1 MGCVSLIA
9 AQIAEV
15 RGARARLLLCVS
27 SSLESSSE
35 LSRRHLAATTR
46 ARGRA
51 MDDRPCSFTARYDGR
66 SRLPLIRPVTTCRSC
81 ARASTRR
88 ARPRRLRRADR
99 RAGGR
104 RHLLRARHGD
114 RQGVVPRAAAARA
127 RDLPA
132 IFRRVH
138 RRPHRQLV
146 GARAADAAAQ
156 LRAGGGDERA
166 QEPQAESTSTG
177 RKRSRSAKAAEAEG
191 VEAAPPPTEAAAAAA
206 KAAAGAGATTVVGKG
221 PSWHWLSSKHHRG
234 GVHAFATRST
244 RVGLAKYQAEVPH
257 AVEAAAPPP
266 APPPRCRC
274 GQPCVW
280 DRRRWWCALAD
291 SADGGCGHEEAVP
304 PVPLCPVCLCGERT
318 VWLRERWWCA
328 RAVGGCG
335 FEEEPDT
342 DRDSSEYARDAPRRI
357 DNREIERQQAVRTA
371 ALLTA
376 AAYSGTSWVY
386 GAPGVMSASD
396 RVQLLETD
404 ADVAHR
410 ADRGGS
416 DGADAAGSAPAAAR
430 AGAEPH
436 GPHGRRCRA
445 RPRRR
450 WRWRRRRCGERPCR
464 RARGR
469 RPLPRDGG
477 GGRADGGS
485 GGASGEEDGGRGAI
499 RAPVVPGVP
508 GKAPGAHLR
517 PPRAPR
523 VARDGRPARRGRRRR
538 RRRRCR
544 RRGRRRPGG
553 DVSRG
558 RCRVHG
564 VCVAR

>member
-1 MGCVSLIA
+1 MAGLVASSYPARDDLPLVREDGPPVA
-9 AQIAEV
+9 RGLGVFGAQIDGLAV
-15 RGARARLLLCVS
+15 GDTCFALGTVTGKVWFRARLLRVRATYPQFFVEYIADLTGNS
-27 SSLESSSE
+27 SA
-35 LSRRHLAATTR
+35 LA
-46 ARGRA
+46 
-51 MDDRPCSFTARYDGR
+51 
-66 SRLPLIRPVTTCRSC
+66 LPT
-81 ARASTRR
+81 
-88 ARPRRLRRADR
+88 PRRNF
-99 RAGGR
+99 
-104 RHLLRARHGD
+104 
-114 RQGVVPRAAAARA
+114 VPA
-127 RDLPA
+127 
-132 IFRRVH
+132 
-138 RRPHRQLV
+138 
-146 GARAADAAAQ
+146 
-156 LRAGGGDERA
+156 EEMSA

-191 VEAAPPPTEAAAAAA
+191 VEAAPPPNEGAAAAAA
-206 KAAAGAGATTVVGKG
+206 KAAAGGAGATTVVGKG

-342 DRDSSEYARDAPRRI
+342 DRDASEYARDAPRRI

-410 ADRGGS
+410 TDRGGS
-416 DGADAAGSAPAAAR
+416 DGADAAAARRPPRRRSRAAR
-430 AGAEPH
+430 ASRETLPRSASPTLAVAAV
-436 GPHGRRCRA
+436 RRASVPASA
-445 RPRRR
+445 RPTAASTGRR
-450 WRWRRRRCGERPCR
+450 WREG
-464 RARGR
+464 
-469 RPLPRDGG
+469 
-477 GGRADGGS
+477 
-485 GGASGEEDGGRGAI
+485 
-499 RAPVVPGVP
+499 
-508 GKAPGAHLR
+508 
-517 PPRAPR
+517 
-523 VARDGRPARRGRRRR
+523 
-538 RRRRCR
+538 
-544 RRGRRRPGG
+544 
-553 DVSRG
+553 
-558 RCRVHG
+558 
-564 VCVAR
+564 